1 MVMTINDGVPGIG
14 DPGRLI
20 GWLAANGV
28 RGAARL
34 RGIELIAGG
43 RSNLTY
49 RLDFGAGPADGHG
62 LDAAGGHGLDA
73 AAVTDWTVTSPC
85 HVAVRALRTTA
96 SIRAGW
102 SCGARRSGM
111 CSRPPTT

>member
-49 RLDFGAGPADGHG
+49 RLDFGAGRGWRSWPGC
-62 LDAAGGHGLDA
+62 GGHGLDGDEPVPRGGA
-73 AAVTDWTVTSPC
+73 GAPHDGEHPGRL
-85 HVAVRALRTTA
+85 VR
-96 SIRAGW
+96 
-102 SCGARRSGM
+102 GARRSGM